1 MVIVTICVLGQ
12 LSILIKKFIERYKE
26 RQVQNNVN
34 VMIQNNHQPSNNPA
48 VNNAHWN
55 HQICNNY
62 GLLALISTFL
72 VFALSQF
79 VWGLKWNHWMLSSWP
94 ILTLEEKAQ
103 IYDNIE
109 FVVLTLGIPIIIY
122 VRNEKMRKHLLD
134 EIRDICA

>member
-94 ILTLEEKAQ
+94 ILTLEEKAH

-134 EIRDICA
+134 EIREICA